1 MGIYQASSD
10 VSKTAWAA
18 YENFADKYS
27 GREFDLRFEKS
38 EYERVTKRGEELYK
52 AYEEVY
58 NKSYD
63 DMMAMCFPQIVWRS
77 SATQQLYTSDALQW
91 RAKFTTSQGQ
101 GQG

>member
-63 DMMAMCFPQIVWRS
+63 DMMAM
-77 SATQQLYTSDALQW
+77 LDA
-91 RAKFTTSQGQ
+91 S
-101 GQG
+101 